1 MKIAKSAKTNTE
13 VWLKKTTTATT
24 TTTINPCLKPKNIFQ
39 KIYCRE
45 YKGLFLVAFNIII
58 NYSFPETFIEIQE
71 APQKILIFTS
81 LILTISSIFWSF

>member
-1 MKIAKSAKTNTE
+1 MKIAKSAKTNIE
-13 VWLKKTTTATT
+13 VWLKKTTTTA
-24 TTTINPCLKPKNIFQ
+24 INPCLKPKNIFQ